1 MLPSAVRAGRRNDR
15 PILPAMTRDLL
26 LTAARGFAMGAAD
39 LVPGVSGGTVALVL
53 GIYERLVASTRA
65 GSSGLGRLLRGDV
78 AGLRAWLARVE
89 WHFVLPLLA
98 GILLAVVTLARIMQ
112 RLLRDEPELMAAIF
126 LGLVAGSVV
135 VAWRLIREPRL
146 AHALIILAVGA
157 ATFVILGLGGGTS
170 EGSAAQAA
178 TPELWAY
185 FAAGA
190 VAICAMILPGVS
202 GSFLLVLLGMYA
214 PILSAVTNGDI
225 LVLAVFLVGAVVG
238 LALFSQ
244 LLHFALQRQHDVVLA
259 ALIGLM
265 AGSIRVL
272 WPWPGGVDST
282 ELGAPEGA
290 VLVALLA
297 AVVAFVAV
305 VVVAGAAQRLEA
317 RRAPLPDPV

>member
-1 MLPSAVRAGRRNDR
+1 
-15 PILPAMTRDLL
+15 
-26 LTAARGFAMGAAD
+26 
-39 LVPGVSGGTVALVL
+39 
-53 GIYERLVASTRA
+53 
-65 GSSGLGRLLRGDV
+65 
-78 AGLRAWLARVE
+78 
-89 WHFVLPLLA
+89 
-98 GILLAVVTLARIMQ
+98 
-112 RLLRDEPELMAAIF
+112 
-126 LGLVAGSVV
+126 
-135 VAWRLIREPRL
+135 
-146 AHALIILAVGA
+146 
-157 ATFVILGLGGGTS
+157 
-170 EGSAAQAA
+170 
-178 TPELWAY
+178 
-185 FAAGA
+185 
-190 VAICAMILPGVS
+190 
-202 GSFLLVLLGMYA
+202 
-214 PILSAVTNGDI
+214 VTNGDI